1 MGRAFR
7 LGLLIGFVHY
17 TFLLYWIVIVLG
29 TYGHLAWWVTVPALL
44 LLSLYMSL
52 YPAIFAVIISRAM
65 KKGRSLLWLAP
76 ALWVTLDAVR
86 GKLFTGFPWQD
97 LAYSQCRA
105 PWLIQAA
112 DLVGHHGI
120 TFLIVLANGL
130 LYTIAT
136 RFPFQ
141 RGIKT
146 TANFDQQK
154 RRVSVGPVAAGLVIL
169 AAVIYGLLRY
179 GQVAEQV
186 ARCPTVRVAVIQGN
200 ISQDRKWT
208 PAMQHET
215 LEIYQRLSTKAVEEG
230 GTRKEPMLL
239 IWPETALPF
248 YIRSEVGVPA
258 AVAQR
263 VRDKGAC
270 LLTGVPYAEG
280 AAGGNPVEDRY
291 YNSAILLGPDGDV
304 NGRYDKQH
312 LVPFGEYIPF
322 RKYLPFVGPLV
333 ESMGDF
339 TPGSTQRPLACQT
352 AGIGVLICFESIFPD
367 LSRKWTEN
375 GANMLVNITNDAWFG
390 RSSAPWQHFS
400 MAVFRAV
407 ETRRSLARAA
417 NTGVS
422 GFVDPV
428 GRISASLPLFETGYS
443 TDDLPICSEQTF
455 FVRYGYYFPVFC
467 IIGVILT
474 VLNLLRTASRK
485 KVSADR

>member
-1 MGRAFR
+1 
-7 LGLLIGFVHY
+7 
-17 TFLLYWIVIVLG
+17 
-29 TYGHLAWWVTVPALL
+29 
-44 LLSLYMSL
+44 
-52 YPAIFAVIISRAM
+52 
-65 KKGRSLLWLAP
+65 
-76 ALWVTLDAVR
+76 
-86 GKLFTGFPWQD
+86 
-97 LAYSQCRA
+97 
-105 PWLIQAA
+105 
-112 DLVGHHGI
+112 
-120 TFLIVLANGL
+120 
-130 LYTIAT
+130 
-136 RFPFQ
+136 
-141 RGIKT
+141 
-146 TANFDQQK
+146 
-154 RRVSVGPVAAGLVIL
+154 
-169 AAVIYGLLRY
+169 
-179 GQVAEQV
+179 
-186 ARCPTVRVAVIQGN
+186 
-200 ISQDRKWT
+200 
-208 PAMQHET
+208 
-215 LEIYQRLSTKAVEEG
+215 
-230 GTRKEPMLL
+230 
-239 IWPETALPF
+239 
-248 YIRSEVGVPA
+248 
-258 AVAQR
+258 
-263 VRDKGAC
+263 
-270 LLTGVPYAEG
+270 
-280 AAGGNPVEDRY
+280 
-291 YNSAILLGPDGDV
+291 V

-322 RKYLPFVGPLV
+322 REYLPFVGPLV